1 MKRIIF
7 IALCL
12 ITAWTTYAQKPT
24 PNPQP
29 STINLQSS
37 TFNIYTPS
45 SGGDGR
51 AIVLCPGGGY
61 NHLAGEKEGAE
72 WVPFFNEQGI
82 AVVVTKYTLPAG
94 DRNKPLND
102 IRETFRFLHEHAS
115 EYGINPNGI
124 GIMGFSAGGHLASAY
139 ANSEWGELRPAFEIL
154 LYPVIRLDNKE
165 HLGMAKK
172 FLGDNVTDDERK
184 AWSTNRM
191 VTMETPK
198 TIIITADD
206 DPTIDP
212 TNSSIYYEALKRNH
226 VQASLHIYPSG
237 GHGFG
242 FKKSFPY
249 HEEMKK
255 NLTDWLK
262 TIQVANANAM
272 KVACIGNSITY
283 GARLKYRDTES
294 WPAQLQVMLGK
305 DYNVRNYGNS
315 GATMTN
321 GDRGYMK
328 EPPYK
333 YAKIFAPDLVFIK
346 LGTNDVQPL
355 RWQGEEAFTEA
366 YQQMV
371 DELKALPSHP
381 KIVLCLP
388 ATSYREEKH
397 VDAEIAGKTF
407 PLIQKIAKK
416 NKLDVI
422 DLHTPTANHP
432 ELFPDKL
439 HPNAEGEKIIAET
452 IFQYMKKNIRK

>member
-1 MKRIIF
+1 MKRIVF
-7 IALCL
+7 ITLCL

-24 PNPQP
+24 PITQHP
-29 STINLQSS
+29 SPDFT
-37 TFNIYTPS
+37 IYTPS
-45 SGGDGR
+45 SGNDGR
-51 AIVLCPGGGY
+51 AVVLCPGGGY
-61 NHLAGEKEGAE
+61 NHLAGDKEGAE
-72 WVPFFNEQGI
+72 WAPFFNEQGLT
-82 AVVVTKYTLPAG
+82 VVVVKYTLPDG
-94 DRNKPLND
+94 DRNKPLDD
-102 IRETFRFLHEHAS
+102 IRETFRFLHEHAA

-212 TNSSIYYEALKRNH
+212 TNSSTYYEALKRNH

-262 TIQVANANAM
+262 TIQVPNANAM

-283 GARLKYRDTES
+283 GARL
-294 WPAQLQVMLGK
+294 
-305 DYNVRNYGNS
+305 
-315 GATMTN
+315 
-321 GDRGYMK
+321 
-328 EPPYK
+328 
-333 YAKIFAPDLVFIK
+333 I
-346 LGTNDVQPL
+346 
-355 RWQGEEAFTEA
+355 
-366 YQQMV
+366 
-371 DELKALPSHP
+371 
-381 KIVLCLP
+381 LCLP

-397 VDAEIAGKTF
+397 IDAEIAGKTF

-422 DLHTPTANHP
+422 DLHTPTSNHS

-439 HPNAEGEKIIAET
+439 HPNAEGERIIAET
-452 IFQYMKKNIRK
+452 IFQYMKKNMK